1 MGNTIDTFR
10 VLAHEDQAEFDQLL
24 AACQTEFAPKTGHE
38 SFLTALAAQ
47 ARWRLARA
55 RRFETIAYDY
65 LITGEFDETN
75 PDARIVARLNEKM
88 KDVFTFLQRQA
99 ASAETAYHRANS
111 ELNQAHL
118 HELRNKANAAKAW
131 LLEQIRA
138 TPVPPTPPEFDLTRA
153 TPDSWWAPTTPVDSV

>member
-47 ARWRLARA
+47 ARWGLARA

-65 LITGEFDETN
+65 LLTGEFDETN

-111 ELNQAHL
+111 ELNKAHL
-118 HELRNKANAAKAW
+118 HELRNKSMMT
-131 LLEQIRA
+131 RGGA
-138 TPVPPTPPEFDLTRA
+138 TPGDENGRKKGLECRWSAGV
-153 TPDSWWAPTTPVDSV
+153 TTGSAIEVSS